1 MRWSELA
8 VMSGASPKKALHAD
22 ALHRYGGPE
31 LRKAA
36 HAGLIPMKH
45 AAMFAKRLDR
55 KRQRALVE
63 RWPKMTP
70 RQRHDIVATLR
81 QGGVHA

>member
-1 MRWSELA
+1 
-8 VMSGASPKKALHAD
+8 
-22 ALHRYGGPE
+22 
-31 LRKAA
+31 
-36 HAGLIPMKH
+36 MKH

-55 KRQRALVE
+55 ERQRALVE
-63 RWPKMTP
+63 QWPKMTP